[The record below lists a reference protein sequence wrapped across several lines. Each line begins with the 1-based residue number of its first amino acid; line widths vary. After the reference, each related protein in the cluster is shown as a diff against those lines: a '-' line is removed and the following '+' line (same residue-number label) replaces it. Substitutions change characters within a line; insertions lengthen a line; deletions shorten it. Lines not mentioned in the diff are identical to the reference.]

1 MKLLLCQN
9 VDPLGIVG
17 DVVEVSAGYGRNYLI
32 PHNLATEP
40 TEANVRKLAE
50 ARRIAE
56 RVRAEQRTQLQ
67 RLAEALEGVEVTVR
81 AKSNE
86 EGHLYG
92 SVGRREIAVALEEE
106 GHFINPDHIQLDAPI
121 RHLDTVTVD
130 IRFADDLTSSI
141 KVWVVRDK
149 VEGEDDSADDET
161 EPFAGSTSSGKEAD
175 NDDGRADR

>member
-1 MKLLLCQN
+1 MKLLLCRN

-17 DVVEVSAGYGRNYLI
+17 DVVEVSAGYARNYLI

-40 TEANVRKLAE
+40 TEVNVRKLAE

-92 SVGRREIAVALEEE
+92 SVGRREIAAALEEE
-106 GHFINPDHIQLDAPI
+106 GHFINPDHIQLHTPI

-141 KVWVVRDK
+141 KVWIVRDK

-161 EPFAGSTSSGKEAD
+161 APSAGAASSGKEAD
-175 NDDGRADR
+175 NHDARADR

>member
-9 VDPLGIVG
+9 VDSLGIVG
-17 DVVEVSAGYGRNYLI
+17 DVVEVSSGYARNYLL
-32 PHNLATEP
+32 PQNLATEP

-161 EPFAGSTSSGKEAD
+161 EPSAGATSSGKEAD

>member
-1 MKLLLCQN
+1 MKLLLCRN

-17 DVVEVSAGYGRNYLI
+17 DVVEVSAGYARNYLI

-56 RVRAEQRTQLQ
+56 HVRAEQRTQLQ

-92 SVGRREIAVALEEE
+92 SVGRREIAAALEEE

-141 KVWVVRDK
+141 KVWIVRDK
-149 VEGEDDSADDET
+149 VDGEDDSADDET
-161 EPFAGSTSSGKEAD
+161 APSAGAGLSGKEAD
-175 NDDGRADR
+175 HHDSRADR